1 MNFKNNEIRIFYS
14 LFYYLDY
21 IIIMWVF
28 SKSESDIIL
37 QEYSKNPVKNFEME
51 DFTVK
56 YHEWNFICGDDIT
69 VFLLID
75 GDIVKDYSYT
85 WNTSTVSLASA
96 WFISEFV
103 IWEKVKNLLNR
114 DYDFL
119 IKNWLDVSKKRKRA
133 ASLPILAI
141 KNAIHEYLDDGKIED
156 FDDIIDN

>member
-1 MNFKNNEIRIFYS
+1 MTGV
-14 LFYYLDY
+14 LFNYFG
-21 IIIMWVF
+21 MWIF
-28 SKSESDIIL
+28 SKGEENMIL
-37 QEYSKNPVKNFEME
+37 QEYSKNPIKNNEME

-69 VFLLID
+69 VFLLIED
-75 GDIVKDYSYT
+75 KKIKDYSYV

-103 IWEKVKNLLNR
+103 IWENIENILKR

-119 IKNWLDVSKKRKRA
+119 AEKWLDVSNKRKRA
-133 ASLPILAI
+133 AVLPILAI
-141 KNAIHEYLDDGKIED
+141 RNAIHEYIDDWIVDD